1 MSYYL
6 NLLEFLILWRK
17 RMLNEGE
24 IKFEK
29 SYIDKIKLKISD
41 HVDENLIYYV
51 IEHQLKFDL
60 HDVLIK
66 SHPDQYATMKRLP
79 ETVRHRILQQLF
91 NHIFLI
97 FLKNCR
103 EHIKNTNIP
112 NIDWNNNPMFS
123 VVFDVKKFS
132 YKINWQKKY
141 STSFKLPLNLKT
153 DVPSSYQKYLQQF
166 IPSNS
171 IEIQYIISDSV
182 MGGHEGFSHQ
192 NVEGFIA
199 HTTTNLPKFIVGINI
214 AKSIF
219 IMDAN
224 KIKNNILSIIRH
236 ELSHVLQHFGDFG
249 KNKKMDAYYPSD
261 IGYKVSNK
269 SINQTY
275 KMLNDFNRLT
285 DADLKLIYSISILEY
300 KASLYSLGNDY
311 FLLYDDIEST
321 AVNAFI
327 HRNNSFFENIK
338 NRYGDKFYKK
348 AISDF
353 YSTLTNLYN
362 EKNN

>member
-1 MSYYL
+1 
-6 NLLEFLILWRK
+6 
-17 RMLNEGE
+17 
-24 IKFEK
+24 
-29 SYIDKIKLKISD
+29 
-41 HVDENLIYYV
+41 
-51 IEHQLKFDL
+51 
-60 HDVLIK
+60 
-66 SHPDQYATMKRLP
+66 
-79 ETVRHRILQQLF
+79 
-91 NHIFLI
+91 
-97 FLKNCR
+97 
-103 EHIKNTNIP
+103 
-112 NIDWNNNPMFS
+112 
-123 VVFDVKKFS
+123 
-132 YKINWQKKY
+132 
-141 STSFKLPLNLKT
+141 
-153 DVPSSYQKYLQQF
+153 
-166 IPSNS
+166 
-171 IEIQYIISDSV
+171 
-182 MGGHEGFSHQ
+182 
-192 NVEGFIA
+192 
-199 HTTTNLPKFIVGINI
+199 
-214 AKSIF
+214 
-219 IMDAN
+219 MDAN

>member
-1 MSYYL
+1 
-6 NLLEFLILWRK
+6 
-17 RMLNEGE
+17 
-24 IKFEK
+24 
-29 SYIDKIKLKISD
+29 
-41 HVDENLIYYV
+41 
-51 IEHQLKFDL
+51 
-60 HDVLIK
+60 
-66 SHPDQYATMKRLP
+66 
-79 ETVRHRILQQLF
+79 
-91 NHIFLI
+91 
-97 FLKNCR
+97 
-103 EHIKNTNIP
+103 
-112 NIDWNNNPMFS
+112 MFS